1 MNPLQRAATIR
12 KASYLGAILVLF
24 TVSLYWRGVIPVP
37 LRLSA
42 ASAAAPFRWLGN
54 HTIESQAQRLE
65 VWELNPE
72 ESEAE
77 VTGSA
82 LRLTLTGSR
91 GVAVT
96 ALWLSAIDKQKRND
110 FHEFEQRVQWVTKLQ
125 PNFITPWIFQSWNIA
140 YNVSVEMHGSGDM
153 YFYIARGIDLLAQGE
168 RQNRRS
174 PDMRY
179 QIAFYYQNKF
189 GVSDQVEVLRCLF
202 DLSCIPPEQRDPK
215 RFVDPETK
223 RFRYDVFEA
232 FAQDYPHLVRRLR
245 GEDQRYTDK
254 RAAEKLRR
262 GSPQEVVQFLD
273 TNYEV
278 PSRYR
283 VIFRDGR
290 REYTNELADK
300 EKQFPALP
308 DQFTE
313 SNEAHPKTETKTEL
327 ATAGGYFTAFKAAR
341 AWFSYSLLLLP
352 PQIADR
358 NGVPVAGP
366 TPRPG
371 QFGYDPVK
379 HRVPRLPAL
388 VIFRQGAPRAQSY
401 QAEME
406 QKEGWF
412 DDEGWLVDD
421 PTAEPSKLWFPD
433 DPARPSRPKGV
444 VIGAGRAWSLTEWQK
459 AAELWNRHGREYGL
473 TYTDNRMAQL
483 RALLDK
489 AGGAAA
495 VPSEL
500 TPDQYADETLREL
513 YVAKTGIEYFGSNRQ
528 VTNFPYFLAAA
539 NAEQLPG
546 TVQARKSLYRA
557 EQARKISNSPLA
569 IQLYKTGLDQW
580 KEVMRDKQN
589 DAFRTSERT
598 QEETCEFELAYQRL
612 LVQDDER
619 VRAYADRLAGGSQAV
634 VPFLSLPFP
643 MQDPWYEAQVAQRR
657 KQWGEELKR
666 WEERQKTRK
675 PDDKSPDPRPE
686 EPRVEP
692 DPLWPSGNRE
702 ELKWYVVETVAGQG
716 FSSPFVGSLAPDGG
730 PWISDSM
737 RESVRQKQ
745 GVSRKQPVGTAAPG
759 AAPDPAAVQPQQP

>member
-24 TVSLYWRGVIPVP
+24 TVSLYWRGVIPLP

-42 ASAAAPFRWLGN
+42 ASAAAPFRWAGN

-77 VTGSA
+77 VVGSA

-91 GVAVT
+91 GFVVT
-96 ALWLSAIDKQKRND
+96 GLWLSAIDKQRRND
-110 FHEFEQRVQWVTKLQ
+110 FHEFEQRVQAVTKLQ

-153 YFYIARGIDLLAQGE
+153 YFYIARGIELLAKGE

-202 DLSCIPPEQRDPK
+202 DLSCIPPEQRDPR

-223 RFRYDVFEA
+223 KFRYDVFES
-232 FAQDYPHLVRRLR
+232 FCQDYPHLVRRLR

-254 RAAEKLRR
+254 KAAEKLRR
-262 GSPQEVVQFLD
+262 ATPQEVVQFLE

-283 VIFRDGR
+283 VVYRVDGT
-290 REYTNELADK
+290 REYKNELADK
-300 EKQFPALP
+300 DKQFPALP

-313 SNEAHPKTETKTEL
+313 SNEAHPKMETKTEL
-327 ATAGGYFTAFKAAR
+327 STAGGYFTAFKAAR

-352 PQIADR
+352 PQIKDAQ
-358 NGVPVAGP
+358 GQPVPGP
-366 TPRPG
+366 TPRAG
-371 QFGYDPVK
+371 QFGHDPAK
-379 HRVPRLPAL
+379 HRVPRLPAM

-412 DDEGWLVDD
+412 DEEGWLVDD
-421 PTAEPSKLWFPD
+421 PTAEPSKLWFAD
-433 DPARPSRPKGV
+433 DPDRPSRPKGV
-444 VIGAGRAWSLTEWQK
+444 VAGAGRAWSLVEWQK
-459 AAELWNRHGREYGL
+459 AAELWNRHGADYGL
-473 TYTDNRMAQL
+473 YVDPARYQTL
-483 RALLDK
+483 RAQATDP
-489 AGGAAA
+489 GSIPGD
-495 VPSEL
+495 L
-500 TPDQYADETLREL
+500 TQDQYNDEDLRKR
-513 YVAKTGIEYFGSNRQ
+513 YVAKTALDYYASNRQ
-528 VTNFPYFLAAA
+528 VTNFPYFVAAA
-539 NAEQLPG
+539 NAEQKRE
-546 TVQARKSLYRA
+546 TVAARKALYKA
-557 EQARKISNSPLA
+557 ELARKIGNPPLA
-569 IQLYKTGLDQW
+569 IQLYKNGLDQW
-580 KEVMRDKQN
+580 KEVLRANPTFHRPERSD
-589 DAFRTSERT
+589 RTE
-598 QEETCEFELAYQRL
+598 EETCEFEMAYQRL

-619 VRAYADRLAGGSQAV
+619 VREYADRLAGGSQSV

-643 MQDPWYEAQVAQRR
+643 MQDKWYQSQLDQRR
-657 KQWGEELKR
+657 KQWAAELKQ
-666 WEERQKTRK
+666 WEERQRTRK
-675 PDDKSPDPRPE
+675 PDDKPDPRPE
-686 EPRVEP
+686 EPRVEA

-702 ELKWYVVETVAGQG
+702 ELKWYVVENVSGQS
-716 FSSPFVGSLAPDGG
+716 FSSPFVGSMAPDGG
-730 PWISDSM
+730 PWVSDSM
-737 RESVRQKQ
+737 KESVRQKQ
-745 GVSRKQPVGTAAPG
+745 GVSRKQPAGIAAGGAPQPG
-759 AAPDPAAVQPQQP
+759 AGPQEQP